1 MSELP
6 AHVDQRFA
14 RPGSRSDRGN
24 VSGHAVRAAGLV
36 LAGSVLRL
44 VLLGHLVAC
53 NKKEKSFRKLFFIG
67 VKTTDK
73 TPCMHNCTCS
83 KIYEGVKE
91 KIYP

>member
-24 VSGHAVRAAGLV
+24 ISGHAVRAAGVV

-53 NKKEKSFRKLFFIG
+53 SKKESSFRKLFLIG

-73 TPCMHNCTCS
+73 SPCMHMF
-83 KIYEGVKE
+83 
-91 KIYP
+91 

>member
-1 MSELP
+1 MSELS
-6 AHVDQRFA
+6 AHVDQRLA

-44 VLLGHLVAC
+44 VLLGQLVAC
-53 NKKEKSFRKLFFIG
+53 NKKETSVRKLFLIG

-73 TPCMHNCTCS
+73 KPCMHMF
-83 KIYEGVKE
+83 
-91 KIYP
+91 